1 MRYNKSK
8 EKLSIKDFISQ
19 KSLSKSLEMSRLA
32 AYPFTYIKV
41 TQ

>member
-8 EKLSIKDFISQ
+8 EKLPIKDFISQ

-32 AYPFTYIKV
+32 GLSIHIYDV
-41 TQ
+41 TE